1 MKIVNLILV
10 VIFLVS
16 CGSGRMLDGKSKM
29 TSFRFEDSFI
39 QNTYLNF
46 PLIGYSDLLG
56 ISNGAIDLKSV
67 NNIVRIPIRR
77 HSVFT
82 GDGVWY
88 VKGGD
93 NIKVRYDTQKYF
105 KNYEFTID
113 KKKDNDRLNFLNKF
127 ISKDTFSFKPILDDN
142 TIQSILDVEKKIFKR
157 IDSVELYVSKLFDST
172 IKSVKIKSQDKQ
184 YLKSYLLS
192 RSSGRILYYL
202 NSKKDTLIA
211 YNLYVTKLKGYLD
224 EYNNFNKL
232 NTFDDSKKYKV
243 NLVANGLMK
252 TPFEKMTS
260 QIDFINNYDTINTY
274 FKNLSQYFLTTK
286 LFYTALKKEIKI
298 PDSCLSNFY
307 RNNKYPEYKKI
318 IKNLLREKKY
328 LIENTSYSGN
338 QLLVPLHNNK
348 VIDFDKIVKDNIGKV
363 LIIDFWASWCVPCI
377 KEIKYLEK
385 IKQEF
390 KLRNVVFISL
400 SLDVES
406 QRWKKASYQYD
417 IILNSYR
424 VVDNSKFLFSNIYK
438 IDQIPHFVIIG
449 INGEIIND
457 NAPYPST
464 GLLNQHIDLYLKKI
478 NN

>member
-1 MKIVNLILV
+1 MKIVNLFIAG
-10 VIFLVS
+10 IFLLS
-16 CGSGRMLDGKSKM
+16 CGTSQYLDGKSKM
-29 TSFRFEDSFI
+29 TSFRFDDSFI
-39 QNTYLNF
+39 QNTNF
-46 PLIGYSDLLG
+46 NLPLIGYSDLLG

-67 NNIVRIPIRR
+67 KSIIRIPIRK

-82 GDGVWY
+82 GDGIWY

-93 NIKVRYDTQKYF
+93 NIKVRYDSLKYF
-105 KNYEFTID
+105 NNYQFTID
-113 KKKDNDRLNFLNKF
+113 NKKDNDRLNFLNKF

-142 TIQSILDVEKKIFKR
+142 TIESILDVEKQIFKR
-157 IDSVELYVSKLFDST
+157 RDSVELYFSKLFDST
-172 IKSVKIKSQDKQ
+172 IKSVKIKSQDKE
-184 YLKSYLLS
+184 YLKSYLRS

-202 NSKKDTLIA
+202 NSKKDTLMA
-211 YNLYVTKLKGYLD
+211 YDLYATKLKGYLD
-224 EYNNFNKL
+224 EYNNFKEL
-232 NTFDDSKKYKV
+232 NIFDDSKKYKI

-252 TPFEKMTS
+252 TTFDKMTS

-274 FKNLSQYFLTTK
+274 FKNLSHDFLSTK

-298 PDSCLSNFY
+298 PDSSFSNYF

-318 IKNLLREKKY
+318 IRNLLREKKY
-328 LIENTSYSGN
+328 LIENTSYSGK
-338 QLLVPLHNNK
+338 QSLVPLNNNK
-348 VIDFDKIVKDNIGKV
+348 VIDFEKILKDNIGKV
-363 LIIDFWASWCVPCI
+363 LVIDFWASWCVPCI

-390 KLRNVVFISL
+390 KSRNVVFISL

-424 VVDNSKFLFSNIYK
+424 VVDNSNFLFSNIYK
-438 IDQIPHFVIIG
+438 IDQIPRIVIIG

>member
-1 MKIVNLILV
+1 MKIVNLIITG
-10 VIFLVS
+10 IFLLS
-16 CGSGRMLDGKSKM
+16 CGTSQFLDGKSKM
-29 TSFRFEDSFI
+29 TSFRFEDSLI
-39 QNTYLNF
+39 QNTILNL

-67 NNIVRIPIRR
+67 NSIIRIPIRK

-82 GDGVWY
+82 GDGIWY

-93 NIKVRYDTQKYF
+93 NIKIRYDTLKYF
-105 KNYEFTID
+105 KNYEFTINN
-113 KKKDNDRLNFLNKF
+113 KKDNDRLNFLNKF
-127 ISKDTFSFKPILDDN
+127 ILNDTFSFKPILDDN
-142 TIQSILDVEKKIFKR
+142 TIQSILDVEKQIFKR
-157 IDSVELYVSKLFDST
+157 RDSVELNVLKLFDST
-172 IKSVKIKSQDKQ
+172 IKTVKIKSRDKE

-192 RSSGRILYYL
+192 RSSGRNLYYL
-202 NSKKDTLIA
+202 NSKKDTLMA
-211 YNLYVTKLKGYLD
+211 YDLYVTKLKSYLD
-224 EYNNFNKL
+224 EYNNFKKL
-232 NTFDDSKKYKV
+232 NTFDDSKKYKI
-243 NLVANGLMK
+243 NLIANGLMK
-252 TPFEKMTS
+252 TPFAKMIS

-274 FKNLSQYFLTTK
+274 FKNLSHHFLITK
-286 LFYTALKKEIKI
+286 LFYTALKKEITI
-298 PDSCLSNFY
+298 PDSCFNNFY

-318 IKNLLREKKY
+318 IRNLLREKKY
-328 LIENTSYSGN
+328 LIKNTSYLDN

-348 VIDFDKIVKDNIGKV
+348 VIDFEKIMQDNIGKV

-377 KEIKYLEK
+377 KEIKYLEQ
-385 IKQEF
+385 IKHEY
-390 KLRNVVFISL
+390 KSRNVVFISL

-424 VVDNSKFLFSNIYK
+424 VVDNSSFLFSNIYK
-438 IDQIPHFVIIG
+438 IDQIPRFVIIG